1 MKHNLSLLCI
11 CCIFQQHIHAQTN
24 SSQNLVRCTTGISG
38 STVEITST
46 NKTYVIQQSIG
57 QASTIGT
64 FNNNN
69 YTLRQGFIQ
78 PNILAKII
86 DEKSPLNLQVKIYPN
101 PFVEYITLSFKDE
114 IKGDIKV
121 ALYDL
126 LGRIID
132 TKSYLSNQ
140 LITVKLNKLPSAEY
154 ILKVHANRKQFITK
168 IIKE

>member
-1 MKHNLSLLCI
+1 MKHNFSLLCI
-11 CCIFQQHIHAQTN
+11 CCVFQQHIHAQTN
-24 SSQNLVRCTTGISG
+24 SSQNLVRSTTGISG
-38 STVEITST
+38 STVEVTST

-57 QASTIGT
+57 QASTIGA
-64 FNNNN
+64 FNNN

-86 DEKSPLNLQVKIYPN
+86 DEKLPLNLQVKVYPN
-101 PFVEYITLSFKDE
+101 PFVEYITLSFKNE

-126 LGRIID
+126 LGRIIV
-132 TKSYLSNQ
+132 TKSFLSNQ